1 MSLSLSGPQLEKV
14 VIDRSLVGKLIS
26 DTISDGNYPHVQI
39 NCLHQQWGRRNS
51 VSTGR
56 LIITTGDLQTQVIA
70 CNSIVTT
77 PGTNTSF
84 DRYLISKFLSSV
96 RFIFLSIFHSFL
108 KTMNV
113 FYFQNNFFLVCAH
126 FRYFSFHMNFE

>member
-1 MSLSLSGPQLEKV
+1 M
-14 VIDRSLVGKLIS
+14 
-26 DTISDGNYPHVQI
+26 
-39 NCLHQQWGRRNS
+39 
-51 VSTGR
+51 STGR